1 MKKRLIA
8 LALLSAASGSSIAAS
23 ANYNATVNAIS
34 DANITNTTDLHF
46 GAMQP
51 QVGAACVMANDGS
64 VSGDCDA
71 SNASISIGLITVSD
85 LSANT
90 PMNITVSG
98 SGGTNVEFAANYDIN
113 NAVGTHDAIPDNT
126 PTAITTNGTADDITI
141 DVYGTMTVT
150 TALTPGSTYVAE
162 YTVDVSFQ

>member
-34 DANITNTTDLHF
+34 DANIENTTPLHF

-51 QVGAACVMANDGS
+51 QVGAACVMATGGA
-64 VSGDCDA
+64 VTGDCDA
-71 SNASISIGLITVSD
+71 TDANISIGLVTVSS

-90 PMNITVSG
+90 PMNITVTG
-98 SGGTNVEFAANYDIN
+98 TDGTNVGFDADYNIN
-113 NAVGTHDAIPDNT
+113 NAQGTHTGIADGT
-126 PTAITTNGTADDITI
+126 QTAIITNGTADDITI
-141 DVYGTMTVT
+141 DVFGTMTVLQ
-150 TALTPGSTYVAE
+150 ALTPGSTYVAE